1 MRLAAA
7 ARRGGH
13 TLTLGC
19 GHTWGWAPP
28 LPSATAVIY
37 CGALSALLLSSGV
50 RTLALLHTAL
60 QPLLAPSAAV
70 WLEAA
75 LPLLATMALQ
85 LAVGGAAVAVGCRDG
100 CANGAP
106 RG

>member
-1 MRLAAA
+1 MRWFTAFMAPRKIRLT
-7 ARRGGH
+7 ARSQVWSLVLY
-13 TLTLGC
+13 T
-19 GHTWGWAPP
+19 
-28 LPSATAVIY
+28 PSPAN
-37 CGALSALLLSSGV
+37 
-50 RTLALLHTAL
+50 
-60 QPLLAPSAAV
+60 

-75 LPLLATMALQ
+75 LPLLATMAIQ